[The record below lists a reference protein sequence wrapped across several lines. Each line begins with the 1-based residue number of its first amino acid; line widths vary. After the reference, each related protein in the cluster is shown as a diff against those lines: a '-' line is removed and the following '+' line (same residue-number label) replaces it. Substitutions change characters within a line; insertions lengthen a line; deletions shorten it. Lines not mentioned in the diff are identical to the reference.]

1 MDKERLEK
9 LEKLA
14 QQKKES
20 VEQKKADQKQFLDD
34 LNKKEE
40 KFTKSF
46 KELQN
51 TVFMPSVKLTAK
63 AIAQVGRLEYTSNE
77 STKTLKDQTRLFG
90 KIAYLPKG
98 YSDSSIEAFLLFEG
112 YKTHGTIEISQKSLG
127 KNAEVKKQAGYTDI
141 EKVKKEDI
149 ESLIY
154 QFVEQFLK

>member
-20 VEQKKADQKQFLDD
+20 VEQKKADQNQLLDD

-51 TVFMPSVKLTAK
+51 IFIPSVKSTAK
-63 AIAQVGRLEYTSNE
+63 AIAQVGKLEYTSNE
-77 STKTLKDQTRLFG
+77 SSKVLKDQIKLFV
-90 KIAYLPKG
+90 KITYLPKG
-98 YSDSSIEAFLLFEG
+98 YSDSSLAAFLLFEG
-112 YKTHGTIEISQKSLG
+112 YKSHGTIEISQKTFG

-141 EKVKKEDI
+141 EKVEEADI

-154 QFVEQFLK
+154 KFVEQFLK